1 MGYHRFLICV
11 NNMLQAITST
21 LLLYVDDSCICTNIR
36 TWCKLKNDSMKT
48 LETFL
53 TGFFYNRLSIHFSE
67 DKTESILFAS
77 KQRAKN
83 ICQLNIK
90 YKDINITTFGSNI
103 SLMHARQDN
112 VRRANDIKGYQ

>member
-1 MGYHRFLICV
+1 
-11 NNMLQAITST
+11 
-21 LLLYVDDSCICTNIR
+21 
-36 TWCKLKNDSMKT
+36 MKT

-103 SLMHARQDN
+103 SDAC
-112 VRRANDIKGYQ
+112 

>member
-1 MGYHRFLICV
+1 
-11 NNMLQAITST
+11 
-21 LLLYVDDSCICTNIR
+21 
-36 TWCKLKNDSMKT
+36 MKT

-77 KQRAKN
+77 KQRAKD